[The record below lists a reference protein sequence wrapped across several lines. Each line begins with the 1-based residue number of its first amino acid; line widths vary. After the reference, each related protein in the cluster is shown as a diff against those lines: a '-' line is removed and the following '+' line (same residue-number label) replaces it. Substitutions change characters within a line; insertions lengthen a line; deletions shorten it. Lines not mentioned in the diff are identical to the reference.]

1 MIYESL
7 VSQQLLTELT
17 GRGFQGRVVS
27 IRHLAELQEEIDTHR
42 CDGQLD
48 AEFDRLRLSFFR
60 YSPPETLREAQSLII
75 VAVPRPQTMAT
86 FTWQGQRL
94 SLIIP
99 PTYTDHRKIAQR
111 TEDLIATILKPAGYK
126 SALSLLPLKSLAAH
140 SGLATYGRNNI
151 CYVPGMGSFLELVGL
166 YSDLPCSEDAWQEVQ
181 MLKLCRHCRACLRH
195 CPVGA
200 IIEERFLIH
209 AERCLSFHNEQPGN
223 IPFPSWL
230 NPTWHNCL
238 EGCMLCQRACPENKD
253 FLEWVEEREEFY
265 EEETNLIMQG
275 VSPEHLAQETLDKLA
290 RLDIL
295 VDLEILPRNLGIF
308 WGVPRQYERPDAA

>member
-17 GRGFQGRVVS
+17 GRGYQGRVVS

-42 CDGQLD
+42 CDGRLD

-126 SALSLLPLKSLAAH
+126 VALSLLPLKSLAAH

-223 IPFPSWL
+223 IPFPFWL

-275 VSPEHLAQETLDKLA
+275 VSPDHLAQETLDKLA

-295 VDLEILPRNLGIF
+295 VDLEILPRNLGVF

>member
-1 MIYESL
+1 MSNKRL

-17 GRGFQGRVVS
+17 GRGYQGRIVS

-42 CDGQLD
+42 REGRLD
-48 AEFDRLRLSFFR
+48 AEFDRLRLSSFR
-60 YSPPETLREAQSLII
+60 YSPPEIFKEARSLII

-86 FTWQGQRL
+86 FTRQGQRL

-99 PTYTDHRKIAQR
+99 PTYTDYRKIAQR
-111 TEDLIATILKPAGYK
+111 IEGLAATILKPAGYQA
-126 SALSLLPLKSLAAH
+126 ALSLVPLKSLAVH
-140 SGLATYGRNNI
+140 SGLAAYGRNNI
-151 CYVPGMGSFLELVGL
+151 SYVPGMGSFLELVGL

-200 IIEERFLIH
+200 ITEERFLIH

-230 NPTWHNCL
+230 NPAWHNCL
-238 EGCMLCQRACPENKD
+238 EGCMLCQRACPENRD
-253 FLEWVEEREEFY
+253 LLEWVEEREEFH
-265 EEETNLIMQG
+265 EEETDLIMQG
-275 VSPEHLAQETLDKLA
+275 VSPDRLAQETLDKLA

-295 VDLEILPRNLGIF
+295 DDLEIFPRNIGVF
-308 WGVPRQYERPDAA
+308 WGVSGQYERPDIA

>member
-1 MIYESL
+1 
-7 VSQQLLTELT
+7 
-17 GRGFQGRVVS
+17 
-27 IRHLAELQEEIDTHR
+27 LQEEIDTHR
-42 CDGQLD
+42 REGRLD

-126 SALSLLPLKSLAAH
+126 VALSLLPLKSLAAH

-166 YSDLPCSEDAWQEVQ
+166 YSDMPCSEDAWQEVQ

-223 IPFPSWL
+223 IPFPFWL

-275 VSPEHLAQETLDKLA
+275 VSPDHLAQETLDKLA

-295 VDLEILPRNLGIF
+295 VDLEILPRNLGVF